1 MMYIYVC
8 ILQNFI
14 EIKKKEL
21 EMLRIEKKI
30 QKLTGI

>member
-1 MMYIYVC
+1 MYIYVC